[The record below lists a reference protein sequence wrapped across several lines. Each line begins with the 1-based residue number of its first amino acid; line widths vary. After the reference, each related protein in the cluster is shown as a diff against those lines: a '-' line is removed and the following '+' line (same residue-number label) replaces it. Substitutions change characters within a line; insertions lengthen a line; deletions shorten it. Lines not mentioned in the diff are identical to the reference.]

1 MKYPNKTQNCNAMHV
16 ANTFSLN
23 EHVKL
28 TFVAKLQNRF
38 LLPDLI
44 CSNDYQR
51 SDYLASIDK
60 SIFLY
65 LFFHLFL
72 LLSITLMILAYM
84 LAYIKSI
91 VAT

>member
-1 MKYPNKTQNCNAMHV
+1 MHTQNMKYPNKTQNCNAMHV

-44 CSNDYQR
+44 CSNDYHV
-51 SDYLASIDK
+51 LADI
-60 SIFLY
+60 
-65 LFFHLFL
+65 
-72 LLSITLMILAYM
+72 
-84 LAYIKSI
+84 
-91 VAT
+91 